1 MILTPAQHLKA
12 ARQAHEAAHVHEYTA
27 QHALERGD
35 VIGASEALA
44 EKQFHAEVAA
54 HHEAHAAALTK
65 EPEIE
70 GLTDGP
76 VHVLRANPPGDDAIV
91 EG

>member
-12 ARQAHEAAHVHEYTA
+12 ARQAHDAAHVHDYTA
-27 QHALERGD
+27 HLALERGD
-35 VIGASEALA
+35 AIGASQALA
-44 EKQFHAEVAA
+44 EKQFHEEVAA
-54 HHEAHAAALTK
+54 HHEEQAAALTK
-65 EPEIE
+65 EPQVE

-76 VHVLRANPPGDDAIV
+76 VHVFQPATPGDDAIA